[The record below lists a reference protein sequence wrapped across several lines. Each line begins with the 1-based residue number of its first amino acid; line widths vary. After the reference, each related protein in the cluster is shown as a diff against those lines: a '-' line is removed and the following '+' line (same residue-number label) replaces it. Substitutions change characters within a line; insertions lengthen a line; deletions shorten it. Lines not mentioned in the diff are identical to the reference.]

1 MFAIISFKNRQYRLS
16 EGEVVALDRFD
27 ADVGSKVE
35 LDQVLMTGDGKNV
48 DVGSPVLEGAR
59 VEAEVV
65 GHGRGPKL
73 EVFKF
78 RRRKNYRKLRGHR
91 QPYTL
96 VKVVSVK
103 KP

>member
-1 MFAIISFKNRQYRLS
+1 MFAIIRFNNRQYRLR
-16 EGEVVALDRFD
+16 EGEVVALDRFE
-27 ADVGSKVE
+27 ADVGSKVQ
-35 LDQVLMTGDGKNV
+35 LDEVLMAGDEGNV
-48 DVGSPVLEGAR
+48 AVGAPVLEGAR

-78 RRRKNYRKLRGHR
+78 RRRKNSKKLRGHR
-91 QPYTL
+91 QHYTL
-96 VKVVSVK
+96 VKVVSVT